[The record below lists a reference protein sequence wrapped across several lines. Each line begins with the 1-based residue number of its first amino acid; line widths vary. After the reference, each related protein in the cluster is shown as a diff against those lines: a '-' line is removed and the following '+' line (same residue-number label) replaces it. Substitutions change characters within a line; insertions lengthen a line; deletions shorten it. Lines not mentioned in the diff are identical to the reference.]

1 MTIGFLINSRIKAD
15 SRQNIQIRIVHTRNY
30 RKLLT
35 TSLNVFKKHFDLK
48 EFRCKPMHPDY
59 KSINK
64 QIKAIKDKKEHCINQ
79 YESKKFTLRQVEL
92 HMLGK
97 SDYTSIDD
105 FINTDYKRLKRD
117 VTFNDYLSK
126 FKTIKSNMG
135 INGKISFDEIDYNW
149 LEDLYDTL
157 RKKGLAKKTI
167 RSYSTALSVIL
178 GDAVRKGI
186 IDKKPIF
193 PKNLTSGGKRDRKRK
208 ELKITNSEDFEKYIE
223 NITTIQQWQSFAF
236 WLLSFC
242 LRGFYPADIVKMES
256 AELVNPTHW
265 SYLNGRLFISHLR
278 SKSEHTENEHM
289 YVNIP
294 TYVYQL
300 INMLKESVVFTHSE
314 KHRNIVAKRQDIL
327 KIFDYDPSENYK
339 FHLQRWALHTR
350 KLRPYGM
357 DMMSGRKTFNTIAKG
372 LKIDQDTR
380 LILLGRQAD
389 PILAR
394 SYDDNFNPT
403 IQNNVFEA
411 HRMVLEEYR
420 ADILIYRL
428 QWKLSKLNV
437 PKWLNPYRTV
447 EESIFLKGV
456 KPKKTPRKGFEW
468 YFNQPEYEWKIKIS
482 KKEQEELNKIS
493 RKRIDKIIEETKK
506 ADKSKVIQF
515 NPQLYKY
522 S

>member
-1 MTIGFLINSRIKAD
+1 
-15 SRQNIQIRIVHTRNY
+15 
-30 RKLLT
+30 
-35 TSLNVFKKHFDLK
+35 
-48 EFRCKPMHPDY
+48 
-59 KSINK
+59 
-64 QIKAIKDKKEHCINQ
+64 
-79 YESKKFTLRQVEL
+79 
-92 HMLGK
+92 
-97 SDYTSIDD
+97 
-105 FINTDYKRLKRD
+105 
-117 VTFNDYLSK
+117 
-126 FKTIKSNMG
+126 
-135 INGKISFDEIDYNW
+135 
-149 LEDLYDTL
+149 
-157 RKKGLAKKTI
+157 LAKKTI

-256 AELVNPTHW
+256 TEIHGNASEW
-265 SYLNGRLFISHLR
+265 SFEVGRLFISHLR
-278 SKSEHTENEHM
+278 SKSEHTDNEHM
-289 YVNIP
+289 LINIP
-294 TYVYQL
+294 TFVYQL
-300 INMLKESVVFTHSE
+300 IKVLKESVVFTHSE

-327 KIFDYDPSENYK
+327 KIFEYDPSENYK

-372 LKIDQDTR
+372 LKIDEDTR

-411 HRMVLEEYR
+411 HMEVLDEYR
-420 ADILIYRL
+420 VDIKIFLLMRKLKQLRNIPNWIY
-428 QWKLSKLNV
+428 
-437 PKWLNPYRTV
+437 PYRPKR
-447 EESIFLKGV
+447 EINYKGY
-456 KPKKTPRKGFEW
+456 EW
-468 YFNQPEYEWKIKIS
+468 YFNQPEYKWKIKIT
-482 KKEQEELNKIS
+482 KKEERL
-493 RKRIDKIIEETKK
+493 RD
-506 ADKSKVIQF
+506 
-515 NPQLYKY
+515 
-522 S
+522 